1 MLYVIS
7 SYCHMF
13 RINAHFD
20 VNKKLD
26 NLTKCK
32 KTKKLLAK
40 QKGAIAK
47 SSHKSESRWMGH
59 KIVSVCKKN
68 VCDLSANNV

>member
-13 RINAHFD
+13 RIYAHFD

-40 QKGAIAK
+40 EKEQSQKAATKVNHDGRVTK
-47 SSHKSESRWMGH
+47 
-59 KIVSVCKKN
+59 
-68 VCDLSANNV
+68 